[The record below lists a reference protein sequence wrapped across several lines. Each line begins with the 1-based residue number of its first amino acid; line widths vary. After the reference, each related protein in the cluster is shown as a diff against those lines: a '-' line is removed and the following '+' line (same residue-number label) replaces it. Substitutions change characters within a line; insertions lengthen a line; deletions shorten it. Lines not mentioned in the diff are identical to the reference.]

1 MLHNIWSQIAENH
14 QEQSNEELKILRMG
28 NLLPTILL
36 SSSFLV
42 RTLVREKFTNSK
54 DFKSGILKL

>member
-36 SSSFLV
+36 SSSFLI